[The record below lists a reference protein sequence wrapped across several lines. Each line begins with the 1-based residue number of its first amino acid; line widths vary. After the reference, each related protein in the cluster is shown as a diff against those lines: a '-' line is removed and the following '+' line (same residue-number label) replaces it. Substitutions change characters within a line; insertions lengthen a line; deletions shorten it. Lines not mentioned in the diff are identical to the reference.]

1 MLGKYQDAVECFQR
15 ATQCE
20 PRKVELHEELG
31 HWLGRLGRK
40 DEAVTAY
47 THAISLN
54 PRRYQA
60 HTALAV
66 HRIQCV
72 AVLEREIRPIS
83 AHRTRLRSN
92 HREDEPSG
100 EIFGE
105 RSTAT
110 IRFADHPARTATVL
124 VTGKEPAPWA
134 FLGCLA
140 LNGTM
145 NSIGRQCSLSTPVV
159 RSLEPHLNPLLQAT
173 FACSTTRMPLT
184 RTLCRSNIS

>member
-1 MLGKYQDAVECFQR
+1 MIPFTFDTSIPYWSTASETSRGTAAVGTSRATHSGRCQRPVVIGICLRMLGKYQDAVECFQR

-47 THAISLN
+47 THAIGLN

-92 HREDEPSG
+92 HREDEP
-100 EIFGE
+100 
-105 RSTAT
+105 
-110 IRFADHPARTATVL
+110 AR
-124 VTGKEPAPWA
+124 
-134 FLGCLA
+134 
-140 LNGTM
+140 
-145 NSIGRQCSLSTPVV
+145 
-159 RSLEPHLNPLLQAT
+159 
-173 FACSTTRMPLT
+173 
-184 RTLCRSNIS
+184 